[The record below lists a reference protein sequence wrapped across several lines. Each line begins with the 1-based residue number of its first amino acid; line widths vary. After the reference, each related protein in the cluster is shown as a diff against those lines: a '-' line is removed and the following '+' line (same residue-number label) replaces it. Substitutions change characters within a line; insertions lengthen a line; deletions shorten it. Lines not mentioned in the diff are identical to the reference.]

1 MTRQQRKCLD
11 AIKALTVDGVSPSFD
26 EIREHMGLKSK
37 SGVHRIIHALKA
49 RGVIASVPYC
59 DRSLTIRNEH
69 AEAIPF
75 DAMAGA
81 VFDLIATGQ
90 RVYPSQV
97 KAALI
102 NAYAGSPQ

>member
-37 SGVHRIIHALKA
+37 SGVHRIIHTLKA

-90 RVYPSQV
+90 RIYPSQV